1 MCGIFGCIGKLQKED
16 AYKCINKISYR
27 GPDALEVRKL
37 EGATL
42 AHARL
47 SILDTSI
54 TANQPMSDPSGR
66 YWIVYNGEVYNYL
79 EIRSELCTLGYQFQ
93 TNSDTEVVL
102 YAYIVWGEKFQ
113 DKCNGMWAI
122 AIWDNYEKKLFLS
135 RDRFGIKP
143 LYYYE
148 QDGTFYFASEMKA
161 FFPIMHERKI
171 NYKIFELR
179 DFFSYEATA
188 NCSIKGIKKL
198 GAGSCGCL
206 ENGFIRFHKWW
217 DTMDHLIEVPDE
229 YEKQVD
235 MFRDLFL
242 DACKIRMRSDVPIGT
257 ALSGG
262 VDSSAVVGAM
272 NYLSK
277 RGEKHINKDW
287 QHAFVA
293 SMPGTRID
301 ETKYAEKAAKYAGV
315 NINKVMVRAN
325 ISVEKL
331 FEYMYICE
339 EPHITSPIPFFQT
352 YGCISENG
360 IKVTLDGHGADEMF
374 GGYSFDLIYGIM
386 EADITLYEKREIWN
400 TYNSMMLKED
410 KISYS
415 QFENL
420 TECNRKNFSEKC
432 IKGRSLGFL
441 NSRLYHQ
448 THEITLPA
456 LLRCYDRYSMGN
468 GVEIRMPF
476 MDYRI
481 VCFAFSIPWRS
492 KVKDG
497 YSKKIVR
504 DMSAPFMDKEIVYR
518 KSKIGFN
525 SPMTEWLQG
534 DMKEFILDSVHS
546 RDFYECELLNPL
558 NVVILVDRF
567 FNTDQ
572 KSFGDGEYIWTK
584 IVPYLWKK
592 AMGL

>member
-1 MCGIFGCIGKLQKED
+1 
-16 AYKCINKISYR
+16 
-27 GPDALEVRKL
+27 
-37 EGATL
+37 
-42 AHARL
+42 
-47 SILDTSI
+47 
-54 TANQPMSDPSGR
+54 
-66 YWIVYNGEVYNYL
+66 
-79 EIRSELCTLGYQFQ
+79 
-93 TNSDTEVVL
+93 
-102 YAYIVWGEKFQ
+102 
-113 DKCNGMWAI
+113 
-122 AIWDNYEKKLFLS
+122 
-135 RDRFGIKP
+135 
-143 LYYYE
+143 
-148 QDGTFYFASEMKA
+148 
-161 FFPIMHERKI
+161 
-171 NYKIFELR
+171 
-179 DFFSYEATA
+179 
-188 NCSIKGIKKL
+188 
-198 GAGSCGCL
+198 
-206 ENGFIRFHKWW
+206 
-217 DTMDHLIEVPDE
+217 
-229 YEKQVD
+229 
-235 MFRDLFL
+235 
-242 DACKIRMRSDVPIGT
+242 
-257 ALSGG
+257 
-262 VDSSAVVGAM
+262 
-272 NYLSK
+272 
-277 RGEKHINKDW
+277 
-287 QHAFVA
+287 
-293 SMPGTRID
+293 
-301 ETKYAEKAAKYAGV
+301 
-315 NINKVMVRAN
+315 
-325 ISVEKL
+325 
-331 FEYMYICE
+331 
-339 EPHITSPIPFFQT
+339 
-352 YGCISENG
+352 
-360 IKVTLDGHGADEMF
+360 
-374 GGYSFDLIYGIM
+374 
-386 EADITLYEKREIWN
+386 
-400 TYNSMMLKED
+400 MMLKED